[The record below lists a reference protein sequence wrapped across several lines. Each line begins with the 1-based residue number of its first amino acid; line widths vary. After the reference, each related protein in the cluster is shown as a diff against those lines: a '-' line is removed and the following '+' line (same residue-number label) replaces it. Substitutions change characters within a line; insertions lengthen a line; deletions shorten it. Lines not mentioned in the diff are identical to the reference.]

1 MNEDKSAE
9 IIDISTPRRRD
20 FQRWRAERKKKQR
33 IKGSEEHQELMAENL
48 RKSIAEQQR
57 QIQAHR
63 DMLSRSLTE
72 RPSIATTRN
81 NSAAQAEQSN
91 VVRVDFVNKKRL

>member
-1 MNEDKSAE
+1 MEDKSAE

-48 RKSIAEQQR
+48 RKHMAEQQR

-72 RPSIATTRN
+72 RPTNRN